1 MRELAVFS
9 GKGGTGKTTLVACF
23 ASLARTV
30 VAADCDVDAANLAL
44 LLPGEDR
51 VRTPFLAGSRAHI
64 LPDRCLGCGLCLE
77 HCRFG
82 AILQPTGPDEV
93 WRVDAMACEGCDVCR
108 QVCPHDA
115 IEMHDNL
122 AGHWMLR
129 ATANGY
135 LVHAALGVAQDNS
148 GKLVAEVR
156 DQARQLGEQVDAD
169 FVLVDGPPGIG
180 CPVHAAMGRIER
192 LLAVTEP
199 TPSGA
204 HDLTRLLDLAHHFG
218 IQATVVINKW
228 DLAPELA
235 TQIETSCQERGVPVL
250 GRIPFDKAIPRML
263 ARGHLPLEAPASA
276 ETQQAIRDI
285 WQRFSAPG

>member
-1 MRELAVFS
+1 MPLMRQLQRLSPAQALVFYYGLAIALGAKTVSTKDFYS
-9 GKGGTGKTTLVACF
+9 GATAAINADACT
-23 ASLARTV
+23 ACGACAQVCRYDAIIESEPAYSIDSL
-30 VAADCDVDAANLAL
+30 
-44 LLPGEDR
+44 
-51 VRTPFLAGSRAHI
+51 
-64 LPDRCLGCGLCLE
+64 
-77 HCRFG
+77 
-82 AILQPTGPDEV
+82 
-93 WRVDAMACEGCDVCR
+93 ACEGCNACVLE
-108 QVCPHDA
+108 CPEEA
-115 IEMHDNL
+115 ISLKESK
-122 AGHWMLR
+122 AGVVMESR
-129 ATANGY
+129 VDFGR
-135 LVHAALGVAQDNS
+135 LVHAELGIAQDNS